1 MNNNLWCLGLAAL
14 LVACN
19 TGEDTDPV
27 DDTTD
32 TTDTT
37 ADTDTGD
44 TDVSVPTGPLVL
56 SGTLRD
62 AAGALVTTGI
72 RVQYCRGDACRTA
85 HDVTAGVYHFYDVE
99 AGAGSFEVVN
109 LDEGS
114 GRISVFAPF
123 TLDGTEQELDVVLPE
138 AGAPG
143 ELPASSAWVTVANGL
158 KLQLVEGQIAPATP
172 FDPAVT
178 EVHGARAVEDALPV
192 EGAAGAVLAVY
203 YLEPFNAEASDP
215 MLVQISDSW
224 SLADGEAGLWYAD
237 YATST
242 WTKLG
247 DLNTDG
253 AGNLTTANGL
263 PKLTTL
269 AVIRNPA
276 M

>member
-1 MNNNLWCLGLAAL
+1 MNNNLWRFGLTALLAACGGGD
-14 LVACN
+14 A
-19 TGEDTDPV
+19 TDPV

-44 TDVSVPTGPLVL
+44 TDVSVPSGPLVL

-62 AAGALVTTGI
+62 AAGALVNSGI

-158 KLQLVEGQIAPATP
+158 KLELVEGQISPPTP

-178 EVHGARAVEDALPV
+178 EVHGARAVEEALPV
-192 EGAAGAVLAVY
+192 EGAVGAVLAVY
-203 YLEPFNAEASDP
+203 YLEPFNAEATTP
-215 MLVQISDSW
+215 IAAQIANSW
-224 SLADGEAGLWYAD
+224 SLASGEAGLWYAD

-247 DLNTDG
+247 DLTDDG
-253 AGNLTTANGL
+253 AGNLTVATGL